1 MSYGLENIDFRS
13 ITYLQQFSEKHRKHG
28 DFLTEKGREPV
39 RLTGRARE
47 TNWGWMLILVSP
59 EGN

>member
-28 DFLTEKGREPV
+28 DFSHRKRKGACAADGQGQR
-39 RLTGRARE
+39 
-47 TNWGWMLILVSP
+47 N
-59 EGN
+59 